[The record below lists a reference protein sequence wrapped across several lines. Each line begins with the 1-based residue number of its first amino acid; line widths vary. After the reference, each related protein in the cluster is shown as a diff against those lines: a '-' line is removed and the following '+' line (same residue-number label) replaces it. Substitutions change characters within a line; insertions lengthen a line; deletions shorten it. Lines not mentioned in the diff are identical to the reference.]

1 MNSDN
6 FFNLGQHTVKSY
18 DAEIEEIRSK
28 VLAMGGMV
36 SQQLTDAI
44 SAITTGDSGLGEKV
58 VNGDY
63 KINALEV
70 EIDEECGQVLARRQP
85 IASDLRF
92 ILSVI
97 KTITDLE
104 RMGDEAERIGRM
116 AVQLAQHDR
125 PRGEYRELKHLGEK
139 ASHMLNSALDA
150 FARTDVEAAVRTREE
165 DQDLDREYE
174 SIMRQ
179 MITLM
184 MEDPRY
190 IPRTLEAMWSAR
202 ALERIG
208 DRACNICE
216 YVIFLVKGR
225 DVRHT
230 SWEQVQAELRDED

>member
-1 MNSDN
+1 MSSDS
-6 FFNLGQHTVKSY
+6 FNLGQHTVKRY
-18 DAEIEEIRSK
+18 DAELEEIRSK
-28 VLAMGGMV
+28 VLTMGGLV
-36 SQQLTDAI
+36 AQQLADAI
-44 SAITTGDSGLGEKV
+44 AAITKGDSSLGDKV
-58 VNGDY
+58 MNSDY

-70 EIDEECGQVLARRQP
+70 DIDEECSQVLARRQP
-85 IASDLRF
+85 IAGDLRF
-92 ILSVI
+92 VLSVI

-116 AVQLAQHDR
+116 AVQLAQHER
-125 PRGEYRELKHLGEK
+125 PRGEYRELRHLGEM
-139 ASHMLNSALDA
+139 ASNMLNGALDA
-150 FARTDVEAAVRTREE
+150 FARTDVEAAVRTREQ

-230 SWEQVQAELRDED
+230 SWEQVQAELRADD

>member
-1 MNSDN
+1 MNSDD
-6 FFNLGQHTVKSY
+6 FNLGQHTVKRY
-18 DAEIEEIRSK
+18 DTELEEIRSK

-44 SAITTGDSGLGEKV
+44 TAITTGDSGLGEKV
-58 VNGDY
+58 MNGDY

-225 DVRHT
+225 DIRHT
-230 SWEQVQAELRDED
+230 SWEQVQADLRDDD

>member
-1 MNSDN
+1 MSSDS
-6 FFNLGQHTVKSY
+6 FNLGQHTVKRY
-18 DAEIEEIRSK
+18 DAELEEIRSK
-28 VLAMGGMV
+28 VLTMGGLV
-36 SQQLTDAI
+36 AQQLADAI
-44 SAITTGDSGLGEKV
+44 AAITKGDSSLGDKV
-58 VNGDY
+58 MNSDY

-70 EIDEECGQVLARRQP
+70 DIDEECSQVLARRQP
-85 IASDLRF
+85 IAGDLRF
-92 ILSVI
+92 VLSVI

-116 AVQLAQHDR
+116 AVQLAQHER
-125 PRGEYRELKHLGEK
+125 PRGEYRELRHLGEM
-139 ASHMLNSALDA
+139 ASNMLNSALDA
-150 FARTDVEAAVRTREE
+150 FARTDVEAAVRTREQ

-230 SWEQVQAELRDED
+230 SWEQVQAELRADD